1 MTSPEWEIGDRI
13 RREVLGDDY
22 VDGAS
27 AEWAGGQALE
37 DLVVRFPWGSVWSR
51 PTVDRRTRSLI
62 TVAIVAAT
70 NRSHELALHIRG
82 ALRNGC
88 TVDELVEVAMHCAVY
103 AGVPSAIDTVRM
115 IRRIGSES
123 SV

>member
-27 AEWAGGQALE
+27 EEWAGGQTLE
-37 DLVVRFPWGSVWSR
+37 DLVVRFPWASVWSR
-51 PTVDRRTRSLI
+51 PTLHRRTRSLI

-70 NRSHELALHIRG
+70 NRSHELALHVRG

-88 TVDELVEVAMHCAVY
+88 TVDELVEVALHCAVY
-103 AGVPSAIDTVRM
+103 SGVPSGIDTVRT
-115 IRRIGSES
+115 IRQISSEL